1 LEFRWKNIYVYYI
14 FLAFVLL
21 AFLLNSDPIE
31 LPAWGTGLGVLFLI
45 WVGIDQ
51 SWQAFKRQGRA
62 AILVNLKAS
71 SGGHSTIHPEDIS
84 LAMSK
89 KEHERTFIVFATGG
103 FVFGG
108 IEAKGTENFI
118 VCPPEHIESTGP
130 AFICHTKLR
139 RVDIDQLPD
148 YIQNELEN
156 LKHFSKGW
164 VKAKQ
169 NLWFGMTS
177 KIDDTATAENL
188 TTESKFLDQTAV
200 INYLKTLLKD
210 KQLDDD
216 VKKKKNKSEPIVI
229 NMPER

>member
-1 LEFRWKNIYVYYI
+1 M
-14 FLAFVLL
+14 
-21 AFLLNSDPIE
+21 AFLLNDESVE
-31 LPAWGTGLGVLFLI
+31 VPAWGTGLGVLFLI

-62 AILVNLKAS
+62 SILVNLKAS

-103 FVFGG
+103 FVYGG
-108 IEAKGTENFI
+108 IEAKGSENFV

-156 LKHFSKGW
+156 LKHFNKAW
-164 VKAKQ
+164 VKAKD

-177 KIDDTATAENL
+177 KIDDTSTAENL

-210 KQLDDD
+210 KGFYEEKRTGI
-216 VKKKKNKSEPIVI
+216 KKKEEQVVVNLGE
-229 NMPER
+229 